1 MVLRRSGAGV
11 EGAAGEAVALDSRG
25 HLVLVLAAPV
35 LAPEAAGKIAD
46 RLDELAA
53 TGHTS
58 LEGPNQPPLPPEEL
72 ERQHAAFFPGTEKPP
87 AFNRKQRVYLIVR
100 DPPSLDAWKALVI
113 ELGDMLAGVWKLQSD
128 EALPV
133 SPPRNI
139 LRKREPRRAPFPWAT
154 ILGAIVVL
162 AGVALGVLALTR
174 AEPDPTPPDTGRVVE
189 PPIRDVAFGVQADAT
204 HSQWIAQERLLRT
217 SDGRLVALY
226 PGADGLQ
233 LVTDQS
239 NQGRTWR
246 SPLSFPDITPTSL
259 SAAIDDN
266 DNIHLAF
273 SDGSEISYA
282 RLSSKGRGWEAPA
295 VLPLDRNSASPVVDI
310 DWEPAGGR
318 AYVVWA
324 AESKGGQAP
333 QSATVSGGS
342 EPSVIETVELA
353 EPGDEIPVLV
363 NIAAAPGSTLHAT
376 FRRGDSSFGWFAR
389 TGLVQNDGTVE
400 WGPEEQ
406 LSTDDGFGAAALAVD
421 DQGTAHLVLR
431 DSTTF
436 RLLYF
441 RRTEARGWS
450 SPQTAVEAG
459 SIEEIDLPTL
469 SVDTSSKLIYLF
481 FQTNKFNAAGEVAVS
496 VRDPATGWEGP
507 YRIGPQEQGAAYPTG
522 MATMK
527 GQPIALWT
535 RGGEAPS
542 IQAAR
547 VIAP

>member
-1 MVLRRSGAGV
+1 VS
-11 EGAAGEAVALDSRG
+11 EAVALDSSG
-25 HLVLVLAAPV
+25 HLVFVLAAPV
-35 LAPEAAGKIAD
+35 LAPEVAGRIAD

-53 TGHTS
+53 MGETN
-58 LEGPNQPPLPPEEL
+58 LEGPDQPPLSPEEL
-72 ERQHAAFFPGTEKPP
+72 ARRHEAFFPGAEEPL
-87 AFNRKQRVYLIVR
+87 AFNRKQRVYLILR
-100 DPPSLDAWKALVI
+100 DPPSLDTWKALVI
-113 ELGDMLAGVWKLQSD
+113 ELGDMLAGVWELRGV
-128 EALPV
+128 EAFPV
-133 SPPRNI
+133 SPPRSI
-139 LRKREPRRAPFPWAT
+139 LRNRESRRAPFPWAT

-162 AGVALGVLALTR
+162 AGVALGVVALTR
-174 AEPDPTPPDTGRVVE
+174 AEPAATPPDSGRIVE
-189 PPIRDVAFGVQADAT
+189 PPIRDVAFGVPADAT
-204 HSQWIAQERLLRT
+204 HSQWIGQQRLLRT

-246 SPLSFPDITPTSL
+246 SPLPFPDITPTSL

-273 SDGSEISYA
+273 TDGSGISYA

-295 VLPLDRNSASPVVDI
+295 VLPLDPDSASAVVDI
-310 DWEPAGGR
+310 DWEREGGQ

-324 AESKGGQAP
+324 AESSEGQAP
-333 QSATVSGGS
+333 QWATISGGS
-342 EPSVIETVELA
+342 KPSVVETGELA

-363 NIAAAPGSTLHAT
+363 NIAAGPGSTLHAT
-376 FRRGDSSFGWFAR
+376 FRRGDSSFGWFGR
-389 TGLVQNDGTVE
+389 TGLVQKDGTVQ

-421 DQGTAHLVLR
+421 GQGTAHLVLR

-459 SIEEIDLPTL
+459 SIEEIDLPAL

-481 FQTNKFNAAGEVAVS
+481 FQTNRFNSAGEVAVS

-507 YRIGPQEQGAAYPTG
+507 YRIGPQEQGAAYPTS
-522 MATMK
+522 MATTK

-535 RGGEAPS
+535 KGGEAPS